1 LVGGERFGNV
11 LQLRI
16 HDGAN
21 TWATRKKEF
30 ADPNLSCIGFVV
42 YQYGIFIEE
51 GKTWNTL
58 IDGVGGGFSVVLAI
72 RNIVIP

>member
-1 LVGGERFGNV
+1 LVRRERYGNV
-11 LQLRI
+11 LHLRI

-30 ADPNLSCIGFVV
+30 ADPNLSCIGFVA

-51 GKTWNTL
+51 VKTWNAL
-58 IDGVGGGFSVVLAI
+58 IDGVGSSFSVVLAI